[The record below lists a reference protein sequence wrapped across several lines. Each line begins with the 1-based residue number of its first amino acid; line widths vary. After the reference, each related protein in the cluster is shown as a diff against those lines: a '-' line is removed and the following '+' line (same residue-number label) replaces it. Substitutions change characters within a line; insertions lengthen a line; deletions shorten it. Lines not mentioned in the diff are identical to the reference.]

1 MSHGLAIARGL
12 GIPPIDASRSA
23 TSGAADLLGIS
34 RTTGTLEK
42 GKIADVV
49 AIPGDPIVDIT
60 ATERLSFVM
69 KDGRIVKNDNR

>member
-1 MSHGLAIARGL
+1 M
-12 GIPPIDASRSA
+12 PPIDALRSA

-42 GKIADVV
+42 RKIADVV

>member
-1 MSHGLAIARGL
+1 MRHDLLPPARRTCW
-12 GIPPIDASRSA
+12 ASRELPA
-23 TSGAADLLGIS
+23 
-34 RTTGTLEK
+34 LEK

-69 KDGRIVKNDNR
+69 KDGRIVKNDNL